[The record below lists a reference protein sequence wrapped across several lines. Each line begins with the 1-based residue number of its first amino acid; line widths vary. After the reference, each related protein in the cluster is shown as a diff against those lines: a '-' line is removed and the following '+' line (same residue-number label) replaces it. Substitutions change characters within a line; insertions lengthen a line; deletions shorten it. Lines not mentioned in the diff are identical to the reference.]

1 MRASVSVRKVKHP
14 RYKFRA
20 YYPQTLE
27 DGATV
32 RRAAFFG
39 TRAEAQAFAAEKE
52 MEVTNHGTQHG
63 TVEYAER
70 AALVRYRK
78 WAAKRPDAPPLAAL
92 LEKAIAAH
100 ETARPPLSVAE
111 AIDARIDAVDRRKL
125 SSRHQDD
132 LRCRLARF
140 RTDFGERQVADV
152 RLANVEAW
160 LHRLGVSAV
169 TWGNYARAV

>member
-78 WAAKRPDAPPLAAL
+78 WAAKRPTCGLRMWRHGCTAWEYRRSLGGIMLAQSAAYSPSPSNA
-92 LEKAIAAH
+92 AIF
-100 ETARPPLSVAE
+100 
-111 AIDARIDAVDRRKL
+111 
-125 SSRHQDD
+125 Q
-132 LRCRLARF
+132 
-140 RTDFGERQVADV
+140 
-152 RLANVEAW
+152 
-160 LHRLGVSAV
+160 LHR
-169 TWGNYARAV
+169 